1 MAVVIYW
8 VSLSLIAVYRLS
20 PWPRSLHFAIWSTMG
35 NLTTHGWLTALHH
48 QLIDR
53 ASVSFFCWPNQNGV
67 EPTWPLCLQALS
79 PLLLSFLIF
88 SLPHSLNVLVDMRA
102 TACCEFTPV
111 GWPIRDWISQ
121 PHHCHLQHP
130 SFTVPLLHIQCCT
143 TFSGSGSSRLRL
155 MYRLCGLNGS
165 FVSLYTEFSFVF

>member
-1 MAVVIYW
+1 
-8 VSLSLIAVYRLS
+8 
-20 PWPRSLHFAIWSTMG
+20 MG

-53 ASVSFFCWPNQNGV
+53 ASVSFFYWPNQNGV
-67 EPTWPLCLQALS
+67 EPTWPLRSQALS
-79 PLLLSFLIF
+79 PLLLSHVLIF

-102 TACCEFTPV
+102 AAWCEFTPV

-121 PHHCHLQHP
+121 PHHCHFLLP
-130 SFTVPLLHIQCCT
+130 SQFHSYTFCCT
-143 TFSGSGSSRLRL
+143 TFSGSGSSWLRL

-165 FVSLYTEFSFVF
+165 FCFGVLNSLLYFNLGSRQVSLVALWVHFKKMYLLTVFIF